1 MHGQIHK
8 RSRMTGEMAVGMTL
22 LGLHRRES
30 YDQDWRSSS
39 DAAQQRRLYDR
50 GIHRTQARLFPS
62 RARLEAKNYAQ
73 ITCPRITSSLL
84 STRLL
89 SSLSPCQLSRSYVT
103 TTRGRLTDG
112 LSSQTN
118 RYSMVNGQ
126 ERIAEVS
133 ASTSIDARGKK
144 QIEREQANKV

>member
-103 TTRGRLTDG
+103 TTREDLLMGFLHRRTG
-112 LSSQTN
+112 IQW
-118 RYSMVNGQ
+118 SMVNSGLRKFLRRRLSMLE
-126 ERIAEVS
+126 ERS
-133 ASTSIDARGKK
+133 K
-144 QIEREQANKV
+144 